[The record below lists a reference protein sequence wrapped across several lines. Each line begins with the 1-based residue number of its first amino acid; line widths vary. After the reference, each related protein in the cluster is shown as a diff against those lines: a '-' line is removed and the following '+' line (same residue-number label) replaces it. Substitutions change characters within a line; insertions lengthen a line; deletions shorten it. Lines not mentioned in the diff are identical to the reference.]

1 LVAKY
6 IPHYASAVRIPFW
19 LHNILKPIGKFTMK
33 LDYSE
38 LENGIRFIKL
48 EGRLDLNGT
57 YSIEVQFVNRCAG
70 DGVRVLVDL
79 SGVSYV
85 SSVGIPM
92 LVNTAKSVIS
102 RGGKMAFLNPQE
114 NVMKVLDLVG
124 IPNLIPIYNDPQTA
138 LAELK

>member
-1 LVAKY
+1 
-6 IPHYASAVRIPFW
+6 
-19 LHNILKPIGKFTMK
+19 MK

-38 LENGIRFIKL
+38 LENGIRLIKL

-70 DGVRVLVDL
+70 EGVRVLVDL

-92 LVNTAKSVIS
+92 LVNTAKSVVS

-124 IPNLIPIYNDPQTA
+124 ISSVIPIYNNQQAA
-138 LAELK
+138 LEGLN

>member
-1 LVAKY
+1 
-6 IPHYASAVRIPFW
+6 
-19 LHNILKPIGKFTMK
+19 MK

>member
-1 LVAKY
+1 
-6 IPHYASAVRIPFW
+6 
-19 LHNILKPIGKFTMK
+19 MK

-38 LENGIRFIKL
+38 LENGIRLIKL

-70 DGVRVLVDL
+70 DGARVLVDL
-79 SGVSYV
+79 SGVNYV

-92 LVNTAKSVIS
+92 LVNTAKSVVS

-114 NVMKVLDLVG
+114 NVTKVLDLVG
-124 IPNLIPIYNDPQTA
+124 VSNVIPIFYDKQTA
-138 LAELK
+138 VESLK

>member
-1 LVAKY
+1 
-6 IPHYASAVRIPFW
+6 
-19 LHNILKPIGKFTMK
+19 MK

-38 LENGIRFIKL
+38 LKSGIRLIRL

-92 LVNTAKSVIS
+92 LVNTAKSVVS
-102 RGGKMAFLNPQE
+102 RGGKVAFLSPQE
-114 NVMKVLDLVG
+114 NVVKVLELVG
-124 IPNLIPIYNDPQTA
+124 VSQVIPIYHDQKA
-138 LAELK
+138 AIESLK

>member
-1 LVAKY
+1 
-6 IPHYASAVRIPFW
+6 
-19 LHNILKPIGKFTMK
+19 MK
-33 LDYSE
+33 LDYTE
-38 LENGIRFIKL
+38 LENGIRLIKL
-48 EGRLDLNGT
+48 EGRLDLSGT

-92 LVNTAKSVIS
+92 LVNAAKSVVN

-114 NVMKVLDLVG
+114 NVTKVLDLVG
-124 IPNLIPIYNDPQTA
+124 IPNVIPIYYDQQA
-138 LAELK
+138 AIEGLK

>member
-1 LVAKY
+1 
-6 IPHYASAVRIPFW
+6 
-19 LHNILKPIGKFTMK
+19 MK
-33 LDYSE
+33 LDYTE
-38 LENGIRFIKL
+38 LENGIRLIKL

-92 LVNTAKSVIS
+92 LVNTAKSVVS
-102 RGGKMAFLNPQE
+102 RGGKMAFLSPQE
-114 NVMKVLDLVG
+114 NVTKVLDLVG
-124 IPNLIPIYNDPQTA
+124 IPSVIPIYYDQQAA
-138 LAELK
+138 LEGLK

>member
-1 LVAKY
+1 L
-6 IPHYASAVRIPFW
+6 SE
-19 LHNILKPIGKFTMK
+19 NIIKQTGKFTMK
-33 LDYSE
+33 LDYAE
-38 LENGIRFIKL
+38 LENGIRLVKL

-57 YSIEVQFVNRCAG
+57 YSVEVQFVNRCAG

-92 LVNTAKSVIS
+92 LVNTAKSVVS

-124 IPNLIPIYNDPQTA
+124 VPSVIPIYYDQQAA
-138 LAELK
+138 LEGLK

>member
-1 LVAKY
+1 
-6 IPHYASAVRIPFW
+6 
-19 LHNILKPIGKFTMK
+19 MK
-33 LDYSE
+33 LDYTE
-38 LENGIRFIKL
+38 LENGIRLIKL

-92 LVNTAKSVIS
+92 LVNTAKSVVS

-114 NVMKVLDLVG
+114 NVTKVLDLVG
-124 IPNLIPIYNDPQTA
+124 IPSVIPIYYDQQA
-138 LAELK
+138 AIEGLK

>member
-1 LVAKY
+1 
-6 IPHYASAVRIPFW
+6 
-19 LHNILKPIGKFTMK
+19 MK

-38 LENGIRFIKL
+38 LKNGIRLIRL

-70 DGVRVLVDL
+70 DGIRVIVDL
-79 SGVSYV
+79 SGVSYI

-92 LVNTAKSVIS
+92 LVNTAKSVVQ

-114 NVMKVLDLVG
+114 NVVQVLDLVG
-124 IPNLIPIYNDPQTA
+124 VTQVIPIYNDQA
-138 LAELK
+138 AAVQGLR

>member
-1 LVAKY
+1 
-6 IPHYASAVRIPFW
+6 
-19 LHNILKPIGKFTMK
+19 MQ

-38 LENGIRFIKL
+38 LKDGIRLIRL

-70 DGVRVLVDL
+70 DGVRVIVDL
-79 SGVSYV
+79 SEVDYI

-92 LVNTAKSVIS
+92 LVNTAKSVVH

-114 NVMKVLDLVG
+114 NVVKVLELVG
-124 IPNLIPIYNDPQTA
+124 VTQVILIYHDREAAIRA
-138 LAELK
+138 LQER

>member
-1 LVAKY
+1 
-6 IPHYASAVRIPFW
+6 
-19 LHNILKPIGKFTMK
+19 MK
-33 LDYSE
+33 LDYTE
-38 LENGIRFIKL
+38 LENGIRLIKL

-92 LVNTAKSVIS
+92 LVNTAKSVVS

-114 NVMKVLDLVG
+114 NVTKVLDLVG
-124 IPNLIPIYNDPQTA
+124 IPSVIPIYYNQQA
-138 LAELK
+138 AIEGLK

>member
-1 LVAKY
+1 
-6 IPHYASAVRIPFW
+6 
-19 LHNILKPIGKFTMK
+19 MK
-33 LDYSE
+33 LDYAE
-38 LENGIRFIKL
+38 LENGIRLVKL

-57 YSIEVQFVNRCAG
+57 YSVEVQFVNRCAG

-92 LVNTAKSVIS
+92 LVNTAKSVVS

-124 IPNLIPIYNDPQTA
+124 VPSVIPIYYDQQAA
-138 LAELK
+138 LEGLK